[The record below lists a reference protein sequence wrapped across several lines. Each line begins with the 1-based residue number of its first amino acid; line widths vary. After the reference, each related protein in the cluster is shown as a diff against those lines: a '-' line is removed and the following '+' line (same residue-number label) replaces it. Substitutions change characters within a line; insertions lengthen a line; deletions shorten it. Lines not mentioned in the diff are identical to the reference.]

1 MEHAV
6 ATTIDTHISEH
17 NLGHPHR
24 WAYKKSHSTE
34 LLLVKMMEDWRR
46 AVDKNLVVG
55 IAYVDFR
62 KAFDSISHYVLL
74 EKLQAVGVADDLL
87 CWIKDYLADRSQ
99 VTVVNGFQSE
109 TLPVK

>member
-1 MEHAV
+1 MA
-6 ATTIDTHISEH
+6 
-17 NLGHPHR
+17 L
-24 WAYKKSHSTE
+24 
-34 LLLVKMMEDWRR
+34 
-46 AVDKNLVVG
+46 
-55 IAYVDFR
+55 FR

-74 EKLQAVGVADDLL
+74 EKLQAVDVGSDLL